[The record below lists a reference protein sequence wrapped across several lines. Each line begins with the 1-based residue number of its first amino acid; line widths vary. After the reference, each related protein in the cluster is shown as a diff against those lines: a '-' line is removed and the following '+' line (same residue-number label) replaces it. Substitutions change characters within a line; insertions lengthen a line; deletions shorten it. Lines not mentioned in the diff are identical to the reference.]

1 MPKAKKSK
9 RIELVTMYIRVK
21 PEERALIAQIAEQRG
36 YPHNKSSV
44 ASEMLSK
51 GLATEASPAPASI
64 KQ

>member
-1 MPKAKKSK
+1 MTKAKKSK
-9 RIELVTMYIRVK
+9 RAALVTMYVRVK

-51 GLATEASPAPASI
+51 GLAATAPA